1 MTRREP
7 DFIFRRALLNEE
19 ESKRPGEFV
28 RRGKVCTA
36 VWPTSHEGRKGNR
49 RIPVCRVLRP
59 KEAIERELVRRK
71 SRAGK
76 RQRRLFVL
84 FLSGFLLLSFPK
96 AWGAGW
102 KYIGETPKASYYYD
116 AEDMVRQENVVRVW
130 VRAVYSPEGR
140 RMEAEKLGGNIRNLA
155 DSRALEEI
163 NCRDK
168 DYRAVAVVVYTM
180 EEKVVISD
188 FKERGLDF
196 ILPDS
201 IWEGLYKT
209 LCR

>member
-1 MTRREP
+1 VKRR
-7 DFIFRRALLNEE
+7 
-19 ESKRPGEFV
+19 
-28 RRGKVCTA
+28 KVSRV
-36 VWPTSHEGRKGNR
+36 VWPTFHAGRKGNR
-49 RIPVCRVLRP
+49 KIPVCRVLRP
-59 KEAIERELVRRK
+59 KDEIERELVCRK
-71 SRAGK
+71 SPAGK

-84 FLSGFLLLSFPK
+84 LLSGFLLLSFPK
-96 AWGAGW
+96 AWGADW

-116 AEDMVRQENVVRVW
+116 AEDLVRQENVVRVW

-140 RMEAEKLGGNIRNLA
+140 RMEAAKLGSDIRNLT

-180 EEKVVISD
+180 EKKVVNSD

>member
-7 DFIFRRALLNEE
+7 DFKFRRALLHDEE
-19 ESKRPGEFV
+19 PKRPGQLV
-28 RRGKVCTA
+28 RRGKVSRV
-36 VWPTSHEGRKGNR
+36 VWPTFRAGCKGTR
-49 RIPVCRVLRP
+49 RIPVSRVLRP
-59 KEAIERELVRRK
+59 KDAIEGDLVCRK
-71 SRAGK
+71 SPAGK
-76 RQRRLFVL
+76 RKRMLFVL

-96 AWGAGW
+96 AWAADW
-102 KYIGETPKASYYYD
+102 RYIGETPLASYYYD
-116 AEDMVRQENVVRVW
+116 AEIMVRQENVVRVW

-140 RMEAEKLGGNIRNLA
+140 RMEAEKLGGDIRNLT

-168 DYRAVAVVVYTM
+168 DYRAVAVVVYTL
-180 EEKVVISD
+180 EKKVVISD

-201 IWEGLYKT
+201 IWQGLYKT

>member
-1 MTRREP
+1 MIVLIHGQETMNLLGFPILRYIDIDDSEAVIRAVLMTDP
-7 DFIFRRALLNEE
+7 L
-19 ESKRPGEFV
+19 
-28 RRGKVCTA
+28 
-36 VWPTSHEGRKGNR
+36 
-49 RIPVCRVLRP
+49 CRVLQP
-59 KEAIERELVRRK
+59 KAVKEKKLVRRK
-71 SRAGK
+71 SPAGK

-96 AWGAGW
+96 AWGADW
-102 KYIGETPKASYYYD
+102 KHIGETPKASYYYD
-116 AEDMVRQENVVRVW
+116 AEDMVRQEKVVRVW

-140 RMEAEKLGGNIRNLA
+140 RMEAEKLGTDISNMT

-168 DYRAVAVVVYTM
+168 EYRVVAVVVYTM

-196 ILPDS
+196 ILPVS

>member
-1 MTRREP
+1 MV
-7 DFIFRRALLNEE
+7 
-19 ESKRPGEFV
+19 KRS
-28 RRGKVCTA
+28 
-36 VWPTSHEGRKGNR
+36 PTN
-49 RIPVCRVLRP
+49 P
-59 KEAIERELVRRK
+59 KE
-71 SRAGK
+71 
-76 RQRRLFVL
+76 RQL
-84 FLSGFLLLSFPK
+84 FLLILSAFFLFSPPK
-96 AWGAGW
+96 AWGADW

-116 AEDMVRQENVVRVW
+116 AEDLVRQENVVRVW

-140 RMEAEKLGGNIRNLA
+140 RMEAEKLGGDIRNLT

-168 DYRAVAVVVYTM
+168 DYRAVAVVVYTL
-180 EEKVVISD
+180 EKKVVISD

-201 IWEGLYKT
+201 IWQGLYKT

>member
-7 DFIFRRALLNEE
+7 DFIFRRALLKEE
-19 ESKRPGEFV
+19 ESKRLGESV
-28 RRGKVCTA
+28 RRGKVSRV
-36 VWPTSHEGRKGNR
+36 VWPASHAGREENR
-49 RIPVCRVLRP
+49 RIPVCGVLQP
-59 KEAIERELVRRK
+59 KEVKERELAGRK
-71 SRAGK
+71 SPAGK
-76 RQRRLFVL
+76 RQKRLIVL
-84 FLSGFLLLSFPK
+84 LLSGFLLLSFPK
-96 AWGAGW
+96 AWGADW

-116 AEDMVRQENVVRVW
+116 AEDMVRQEKVVRVW

-140 RMEAEKLGGNIRNLA
+140 RMEAEKLGGDIRNLT
-155 DSRALEEI
+155 DSGALEEI

-180 EEKVVISD
+180 EKKVVISD